1 MIPLTRPGIISGIT
15 MVFVPSL
22 TTFAIPDI
30 LGGGKVMLIGNII
43 EQEFSTSMN
52 WNLGSGL
59 SIALMIFVLIS
70 MMFTAGNEEGKENRI
85 W

>member
-1 MIPLTRPGIISGIT
+1 

-30 LGGGKVMLIGNII
+30 LGGGKIMLIGNII
-43 EQEFSTSMN
+43 EQEFTYNFN

-59 SIALMIFVLIS
+59 SFVLLVFTLIS
-70 MMFTAGNEEGKENRI
+70 MGLMSVFDKSEGGTNI